1 MTNHIRAAR
10 RPTDDLAVEFRSF
23 ATCVE
28 VFAER
33 LANFHSSTSKKYIF
47 VDSNGR
53 RNLVRLLSNVP
64 EILIRCAEEA
74 HQIVH
79 HILAQLRAFVQ
90 RVHRFEDTGYFRS
103 SATGVFFVPRAVGQ
117 TLLHLGMTLVSYTNR
132 ARSTMICWRHSDG
145 LQKNRHG
152 WEESKFSLISSTSS
166 SYSSRVK
173 ASVKPVFRLID
184 ATLGAMSGSRARKN
198 RSECMIDGEHHQ
210 LNEREHSRCI
220 SIDRRRR
227 FRSENKMHS
236 AGLAP

>member
-1 MTNHIRAAR
+1 M
-10 RPTDDLAVEFRSF
+10 
-23 ATCVE
+23 
-28 VFAER
+28 
-33 LANFHSSTSKKYIF
+33 
-47 VDSNGR
+47 
-53 RNLVRLLSNVP
+53 RLLSNVP

-79 HILAQLRAFVQ
+79 HVLAQLRAFVQ

-117 TLLHLGMTLVSYTNR
+117 TLLHLGTTLVGYENR
-132 ARSTMICWRHSDG
+132 SQSMVICWTFSND
-145 LQKNRHG
+145 LQKKRHG
-152 WEESKFSLISSTSS
+152 REESKFSLISSTSS

-184 ATLGAMSGSRARKN
+184 ATLGAMSGRRASRN

-210 LNEREHSRCI
+210 LNEREHGRCI

-227 FRSENKMHS
+227 FRSENRTHS
-236 AGLAP
+236 VGLAP